1 MIIRRSSLYNK
12 PCAPNVR
19 TRKSTLLS
27 PGARVLATRVMG
39 AHARRIAC
47 LAAAVV
53 LTQPVGVSL
62 AARSTTLRIVRYH
75 GYEVRVPRSWP
86 VYDLAKDPRV
96 CVRFNRH
103 AVYLGRPSAQ
113 QHCPADAALGRTE
126 AILIEPVA
134 TAAQAGAG
142 AASNP
147 LAPSPR
153 ETRFM
158 VASAGVAVTATWSK
172 DRGTVARA
180 LGRRSLPEPPAGA
193 PRANAAAGAPARAHA
208 AAVYTGLGFD
218 PCSAPSPNAM
228 AAWGSSPYRA
238 IGIYIGGTNSACA
251 QPNLT
256 PQWVSSEV
264 AAGWHL
270 IPTYVGLQA
279 PSNECGCAGITPS
292 QASAQG
298 TAAASDA
305 VADAQALD
313 IPAGNPI
320 YFDMEAYSQTASNTS
335 AVLAFLSAWTAGLH
349 ADGYVSGVYSS
360 ASSGISDLVG
370 AGATF
375 AKPDDIWIAEWNDA
389 QSTASAFVPASDWS
403 NHQRLHQYSGSHNE
417 TYGGVTIN
425 IDGDYL
431 DGATAGSGGPPP
443 PPPPPALGVSP
454 AADGTTN
461 LSMTWAGA
469 GAAASWQVWAGRS
482 PNALTPITAAP
493 VRGVR
498 TQIAIRDAAPYFAA
512 APIASSGQTLAA
524 AATTATPP
532 HLAIFGRSAF
542 VPPGGALVGVPAGCY
557 TNAPCHVATTVSAGR
572 RVLAR
577 TGSEHMGSNGAGLL
591 WFKLTSQGRTML
603 ERARSRRLPV
613 QVTARDASGAAATTT
628 INLIPFFTSGRGPG
642 RSARQASPLRIVG
655 TTDFVSSAGVG
666 GILAG
671 CFAVTPC
678 FARTTLSVGRTVIAR
693 TGPEFLGG
701 DELGYLIFSLTARG
715 RTLLA
720 HAGGNQLGA
729 RVSMTNGAPT
739 ATGQI
744 ALVGFS

>member
-1 MIIRRSSLYNK
+1 
-12 PCAPNVR
+12 
-19 TRKSTLLS
+19 
-27 PGARVLATRVMG
+27 MG

-47 LAAAVV
+47 LATAVV
-53 LTQPVGVSL
+53 LTQSVGLAL
-62 AARSTTLRIVRYH
+62 AARPTTLRAVRYH

-86 VYDLAKDPRV
+86 VYDLAKNPRV

-103 AVYLGRPSAQ
+103 AVYLGRPSSEQ
-113 QHCPADAALGRTE
+113 LCPADAAVGRTE
-126 AILIEPVA
+126 AILIEPLA
-134 TAAQAGAG
+134 RTAAGAG
-142 AASNP
+142 AASDP
-147 LAPSPR
+147 LAPSPGESSFVVR
-153 ETRFM
+153 
-158 VASAGVAVTATWSK
+158 SAGVAVTATWSG

-180 LGRRSLPEPPAGA
+180 LRRRSLVAPLARAGRAARAPAG
-193 PRANAAAGAPARAHA
+193 ARAHA

-218 PCSAPSPNAM
+218 PCNAPSPNAM

-238 IGIYIGGTNSACA
+238 IGIYIGGTNAACS

-279 PSNECGCAGITPS
+279 PSNECGCAGITPG

-298 TAAASDA
+298 AAAASDA

-335 AVLAFLSAWTAGLH
+335 AVLTFLSAWTAGLH

-360 ASSGISDLVG
+360 AGSGISDLVG

-389 QSTASAFVPASDWS
+389 QTTASAFVPAADWS

-431 DGATAGSGGPPP
+431 DGATAGAGGPPP

-454 AADGTTN
+454 VTDGTTN

-469 GAAASWQVWAGRS
+469 AAAAAWQVWAGRS

-498 TQIAIRDAAPYFAA
+498 TQIAVRDAAPYFAA
-512 APIASSGQTLAA
+512 APLASSGQTLAA
-524 AATTATPP
+524 AAMAATPP
-532 HLAIFGRSAF
+532 HIAIFGRSAF
-542 VPPGGALVGVPAGCY
+542 VPSGGALVGVPTGCY

-572 RVLAR
+572 TVLAR
-577 TGSEHMGSNGAGLL
+577 TRPEYIGSDGAGLL
-591 WFKLTSQGRTML
+591 WFKLTSQGRTL
-603 ERARSRRLPV
+603 LARARSRRLAV
-613 QVTARDASGAAATTT
+613 QVTARDASGTAADTT
-628 INLIPFFTSGRGPG
+628 INLIPFSTSGRGPSRG
-642 RSARQASPLRIVG
+642 ARQASPLRIVG

-671 CFAVTPC
+671 CFSVTPC
-678 FARTTLSVGRTVIAR
+678 FTRTTISVGRTVIASA
-693 TGPEFLGG
+693 GPEFLGG

-715 RTLLA
+715 RSLLA
-720 HAGGNQLGA
+720 RAGGNQLGA
-729 RVSMTNGAPT
+729 RVSITNGT
-739 ATGQI
+739 ATASGQV

>member
-1 MIIRRSSLYNK
+1 MIIRRSGVYNK

-27 PGARVLATRVMG
+27 PGARVLVTRVMG

-47 LAAAVV
+47 LAAAVL
-53 LTQPVGVSL
+53 LTQSVGVSL
-62 AARSTTLRIVRYH
+62 AARSATLRIVHYH

-113 QHCPADAALGRTE
+113 QRCPADQALGRTE
-126 AILIEPVA
+126 AILIEPIA
-134 TAAQAGAG
+134 TAAAGAG

-147 LAPSPR
+147 LAPSSR

-172 DRGTVARA
+172 DRGAVARA
-180 LGRRSLPEPPAGA
+180 LGRGSLPAPPAGA
-193 PRANAAAGAPARAHA
+193 ARANAAAGARAPARAHA

-256 PQWVSSEV
+256 PQWVNSEV

-335 AVLAFLSAWTAGLH
+335 AVLSFLSAWTAGLH

-360 ASSGISDLVG
+360 ASSGISDLVS

-403 NHQRLHQYSGSHNE
+403 NHQRLHQYSGGHNE

-461 LSMTWAGA
+461 LSMTWTGGGA
-469 GAAASWQVWAGRS
+469 TSWEVWAGRS
-482 PNALTPITAAP
+482 PNALTPIRATPA
-493 VRGVR
+493 RGVK
-498 TQIAIRDAAPYFAA
+498 TQVAVREAAPYFAA
-512 APIASSGQTLAA
+512 APVASSGQTLTA
-524 AATTATPP
+524 AATAATPP

-542 VPPGGALVGVPAGCY
+542 VPAGGALVGVPAGCY
-557 TNAPCHVATTVSAGR
+557 TNAPCHVTTTVSAGR
-572 RVLAR
+572 AVVGR
-577 TGSEHMGSNGAGLL
+577 TGPERVGSNGAGLL
-591 WFKLTSQGRTML
+591 WFKLTPHGRTML
-603 ERARSRRLPV
+603 ARARSRRLPV

-628 INLIPFFTSGRGPG
+628 INLIPFSTTGRGPG
-642 RSARQASPLRIVG
+642 RNLRQALPLRIVG

-671 CFAVTPC
+671 CFAVAPC
-678 FARTTLSVGRTVIAR
+678 LPRTTISVGRTVIAR
-693 TGPEFLGG
+693 SGAEDIGG
-701 DELGYLIFSLTARG
+701 GELGYLIFTLTARG

-729 RVSMTNGAPT
+729 RVSISGGAAT